1 MTVLVVDDTDSARD
15 IATRLLRH
23 HGLEVF
29 QAESGAD
36 ALGMLEHLN
45 PDVILLDISMP
56 DMDGLEVLEKLRQ
69 DPRWED
75 IPVVM
80 LTAVMN
86 EEYVRRA
93 LSLGASEYLL
103 KAGFTAPRLLE
114 VVKRHARRH
123 DQSQQN

>member
-23 HGLEVF
+23 HGAEVF
-29 QAESGAD
+29 QAQSGAD
-36 ALGMLEHLN
+36 ALAMLERLT
-45 PDVILLDISMP
+45 PDLILLDIAMP

-69 DPRWED
+69 DPRWKH

-80 LTAVMN
+80 LTAMMN
-86 EEYVRRA
+86 EEYIHRA
-93 LSLGASEYLL
+93 LNLGASEYLL

-114 VVKRHARRH
+114 VVRRHARRQ